1 MSTGTIDYN
10 MDFQDNQQAEAD
22 KRLLVHFYKEAIQNN
37 FKTKEAGRPIFDE
50 FDFVK
55 VMAPG
60 SRDTVVTRVADGSDY
75 ARRFPTQWAQY
86 KARQEQSLTGTPLS
100 QVPWLTVGQIAEF
113 NAVNC
118 RTVEQLVGMPD
129 NLSQK
134 FMGHF
139 QIKQRAQVYLDAA
152 KSAAPALKLQ
162 AELEKRDMEIAE
174 LRGMIEAMQATQQ
187 AKAPPK
193 G

>member
-1 MSTGTIDYN
+1 VSTGTIDYN

-22 KRLLVHFYKEAIQNN
+22 KRLLVHFFKDAIQNN

>member
-1 MSTGTIDYN
+1 VSTGTIDYN

-22 KRLLVHFYKEAIQNN
+22 KRLLVHFFKDAVQNN

>member
-22 KRLLVHFYKEAIQNN
+22 KRLLVHFFKDAIQNN

>member
-22 KRLLVHFYKEAIQNN
+22 KRLLVHFFKDAVQNN

>member
-22 KRLLVHFYKEAIQNN
+22 KRLLVHFFKDAVQNN

-152 KSAAPALKLQ
+152 KNAAPSLKLQ
-162 AELEKRDMEIAE
+162 AELEKRDLEITE